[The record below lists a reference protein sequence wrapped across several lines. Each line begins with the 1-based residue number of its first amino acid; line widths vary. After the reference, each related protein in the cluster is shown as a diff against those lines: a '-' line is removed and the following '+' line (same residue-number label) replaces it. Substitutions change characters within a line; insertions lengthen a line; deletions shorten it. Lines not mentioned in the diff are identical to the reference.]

1 MRRILLQLML
11 VVAACAAAAAQPP
24 GPIPVDQ
31 DPRRVARQLD
41 DYMGRLAA
49 FGYSGVL
56 LVGKGDHVVLANGYG
71 LADREN
77 GIPVTAETV
86 FDIGSVT
93 KQFTAAAILTAV
105 PEWVKS
111 SRTRSA

>member
-1 MRRILLQLML
+1 MRRTLLQLTL
-11 VVAACAAAAAQPP
+11 ALTATVTSAAQPP
-24 GPIPVDQ
+24 DAIPVDR
-31 DPRRVARQLD
+31 DPQRVARQLD
-41 DYMGRLAA
+41 DYMGRLVP

-56 LVGKGDHVVLANGYG
+56 LVGKGDEIALANGYG

-93 KQFTAAAILTAV
+93 KQFTAAAIL
-105 PEWVKS
+105 K
-111 SRTRSA
+111 